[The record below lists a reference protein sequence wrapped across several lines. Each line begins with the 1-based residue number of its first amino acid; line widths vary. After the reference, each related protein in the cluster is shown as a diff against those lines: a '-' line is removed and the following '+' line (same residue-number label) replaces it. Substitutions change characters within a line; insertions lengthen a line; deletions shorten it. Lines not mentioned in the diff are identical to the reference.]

1 MRRWTVLLLLGSL
14 CLSWA
19 LAPSSATAVEVA
31 PRISDREIIEALA
44 ELKAG
49 QARLDQRMDALDQ
62 RMDTLERH
70 MNQRFD
76 GINQR
81 FDDIKWFLGVMIGT
95 LLAINTGVLGFVLRR
110 QGYMERSLETVRDE
124 VAFLKKLVE
133 QLLPH
138 KPLL

>member
-1 MRRWTVLLLLGSL
+1 MNQRMD
-14 CLSWA
+14 A
-19 LAPSSATAVEVA
+19 M
-31 PRISDREIIEALA
+31 
-44 ELKAG
+44 
-49 QARLDQRMDALDQ
+49 DQRMDAL
-62 RMDTLERH
+62 ERH
-70 MNQRFD
+70 MD
-76 GINQR
+76 QR

-133 QLLPH
+133 QLLPP

>member
-1 MRRWTVLLLLGSL
+1 
-14 CLSWA
+14 
-19 LAPSSATAVEVA
+19 LAPSNATAVEVA

-49 QARLDQRMDALDQ
+49 QARLDQRMDALERHMNQRMDALDQ

-70 MNQRFD
+70 MD
-76 GINQR
+76 QR

>member
-1 MRRWTVLLLLGSL
+1 
-14 CLSWA
+14 
-19 LAPSSATAVEVA
+19 LAPSNATAVEVA

-49 QARLDQRMDALDQ
+49 QARLDQRMDALERHMNQRMDALDQ

-70 MNQRFD
+70 MD
-76 GINQR
+76 QR

-133 QLLPH
+133 QLLPP